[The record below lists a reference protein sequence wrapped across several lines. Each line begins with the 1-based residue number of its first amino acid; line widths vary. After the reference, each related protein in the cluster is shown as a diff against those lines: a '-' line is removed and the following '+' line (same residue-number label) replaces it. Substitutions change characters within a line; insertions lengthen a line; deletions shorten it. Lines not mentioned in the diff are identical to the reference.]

1 MPDPRRWSPVELQ
14 HLTSKAI
21 EQFRIIRTR
30 EPRIYSEFFQEF
42 VPVFR
47 NLIENTLPR
56 LAGSEIGSGSQEL
69 LAAIVSD
76 EDARTAFRYLA
87 APPISDD
94 DLKIL
99 ADSTL
104 SAAALRSDPEEA
116 ARVRD
121 TVLSVIDPHR
131 FPWVQAGR
139 PPGEREREIAVV
151 SSAVLVATQKVGTRR
166 RGTAKSDQEQR
177 VKELLRDIGIGEVRP
192 RNISFLEDGPS
203 PGQFCGESKL
213 GDTRAD
219 LVVRLPD
226 RRYMAIEC
234 KVSNSAVNS
243 FKRVN
248 HEALG
253 KARRWIAQF
262 GTVAVV
268 PAAVLSGVF
277 NPANLEAAQDGG
289 LFLFWAHQLGELA
302 DFIHS
307 CLPSD
312 HPTSEAASPRS
323 RSRRGRSTRTPRQ
336 R

>member
-1 MPDPRRWSPVELQ
+1 
-14 HLTSKAI
+14 
-21 EQFRIIRTR
+21 
-30 EPRIYSEFFQEF
+30 
-42 VPVFR
+42 
-47 NLIENTLPR
+47 
-56 LAGSEIGSGSQEL
+56 
-69 LAAIVSD
+69 
-76 EDARTAFRYLA
+76 
-87 APPISDD
+87 
-94 DLKIL
+94 
-99 ADSTL
+99 
-104 SAAALRSDPEEA
+104 
-116 ARVRD
+116 
-121 TVLSVIDPHR
+121 LSVIDPHR

-139 PPGEREREIAVV
+139 PPSEREREIAIV

-177 VKELLRDIGIGEVRP
+177 VKELLAAMNFGEVPP
-192 RNISFLEDGPS
+192 RNILFLEDGPS

-253 KARRWIAQF
+253 KARRWVAQF

-277 NPANLEAAQDGG
+277 NPANLEAAQNGG
-289 LFLFWAHQLGELA
+289 LFLFWAHRLGDLEE
-302 DFIHS
+302 FIRSCRPPDQPIIESSRTHS
-307 CLPSD
+307 RPS
-312 HPTSEAASPRS
+312 
-323 RSRRGRSTRTPRQ
+323 RGRSARTSR
-336 R
+336 RRG